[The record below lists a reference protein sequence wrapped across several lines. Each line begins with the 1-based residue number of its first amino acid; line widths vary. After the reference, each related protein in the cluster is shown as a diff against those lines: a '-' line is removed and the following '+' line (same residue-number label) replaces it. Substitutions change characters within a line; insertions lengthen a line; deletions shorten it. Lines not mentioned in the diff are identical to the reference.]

1 MSKMQFLIL
10 FGLEFCIFIHKLKM
24 VYNVLLQCYLV
35 LVVKLIKVNKFIG
48 GFSVSFYKQGLFK

>member
-24 VYNVLLQCYLV
+24 VYNFLLQYYLV
-35 LVVKLIKVNKFIG
+35 LVVKLIKVYKFIG
-48 GFSVSFYKQGLFK
+48 GVFCIFL